1 MNALRTFI
9 YLLLA
14 STAVVHADPGAE
26 MGSGN
31 FNNGETGSTVVN
43 QHNALKKSGAKM
55 ARFAIYPD
63 WCWVSG
69 VTKETL
75 HDAAIRQ
82 AYTNGITPTFYFEHE
97 GVWTNNLLGYTKWYD
112 IGRNFALRFSPNSA
126 WLTNQ
131 GIYNWGVTVYQAI
144 NEPDLTNNT
153 PPTKWPPVPLT
164 GTNSYYSAL
173 EGLADGV
180 HSVNTNLAVVPGG
193 WGSPNAYGPINGYLC
208 SGYAGAVAPLINSGK
223 LAGIDLH
230 TYNDAS
236 YAPIVRS
243 NGVPTFNF
251 SPQYNFDQVKSANGI
266 TDDCGF
272 YSTEFNF
279 KKDTTQKYLE
289 GQDILSIDEALA
301 ATRYANDDSAVIS
314 DSAGA
319 FQVTTGLEWWR
330 TLLSY
335 PPLNPRSPQ
344 ESGANRPSLN
354 QITIT
359 TMGQIMSEKPK
370 SRTRSMTLPAKIC

>member
-9 YLLLA
+9 YLPLA

-82 AYTNGITPTFYFEHE
+82 AYTNGITPTFYFE
-97 GVWTNNLLGYTKWYD
+97 D
-112 IGRNFALRFSPNSA
+112 
-126 WLTNQ
+126 
-131 GIYNWGVTVYQAI
+131 
-144 NEPDLTNNT
+144 D
-153 PPTKWPPVPLT
+153 
-164 GTNSYYSAL
+164 
-173 EGLADGV
+173 
-180 HSVNTNLAVVPGG
+180 LAVVPGG
-193 WGSPNAYGPINGYLC
+193 WGSPNAYGPISGYLC
-208 SGYAGAVAPLINSGK
+208 SGYAGAVALLINSGK
-223 LAGIDLH
+223 LAGIALH
-230 TYNDAS
+230 TYNDVS
-236 YAPIVRS
+236 HAPIVRS

-301 ATRYANDDSAVIS
+301 AKRYANDDSAVIS
-314 DSAGA
+314 GSAGA
-319 FQVTTGLEWWR
+319 FQATTGLEWWR

-359 TMGQIMSEKPK
+359 TMGHIMSEKPK
-370 SRTRSMTLPAKIC
+370 SRTRSMTLPEKIC